1 MFLDEKQKLKEALRE
16 QRVCLTTDTWISV
29 QNLNYMCLITHF
41 IDSDWKI
48 HKRILSF
55 RLVENHKGETLRKVV
70 ETCLLDCGIDK
81 ILTITIDNVASNSGL
96 IYFIQ
101 KKTRHRKVAI
111 LGHKY
116 LHERCNAYI
125 LNLIVREG
133 LVEMD
138 ETIVKVRK
146 SM

>member
-16 QRVCLTTDTWISV
+16 QRVCLTTNTWTSV
-29 QNLNYMCLITHF
+29 QNLNYMCLTVHF
-41 IDSDWKI
+41 IYSDWKI

-55 RLVENHKGETLRKVV
+55 RIVENHKGETLGKAV
-70 ETCLLDCGIDK
+70 EMCLLDWGLDK
-81 ILTITIDNVASNSGL
+81 ILTITVDNAASNSGL
-96 IYFIQ
+96 ISFIK
-101 KKTRHRKVAI
+101 KKTKHRNATI

-116 LHERCNAYI
+116 LHVRCSVHI
-125 LNLIVREG
+125 LNLIVREE